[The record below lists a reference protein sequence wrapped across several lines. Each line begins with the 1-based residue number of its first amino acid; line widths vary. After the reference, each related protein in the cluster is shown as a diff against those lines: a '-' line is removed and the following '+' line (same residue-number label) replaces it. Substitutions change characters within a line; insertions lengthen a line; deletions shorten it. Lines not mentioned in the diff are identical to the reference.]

1 MFSRFG
7 QSSSP
12 PSSSPSRSTR
22 QGQPNLLITVQA
34 GGSQRRWFS
43 ALVTSQGRES
53 PTGARQR
60 PVCPVW
66 RVIVTG
72 RENYPRRK
80 APGSSSRRALFADV
94 RLQGVFFGRRPRWIL
109 IGSNAAG
116 LSRALC
122 ARPVTERCSR
132 FVEPGLSR
140 QFYGEILDS
149 VSLGRRAPRSS
160 SRRSR
165 VAPLAV
171 SRSRFGADNHKP
183 SGCEAT

>member
-1 MFSRFG
+1 LVLCARG
-7 QSSSP
+7 LTKGASP
-12 PSSSPSRSTR
+12 
-22 QGQPNLLITVQA
+22 QKG
-34 GGSQRRWFS
+34 QRR
-43 ALVTSQGRES
+43 
-53 PTGARQR
+53 R

-72 RENYPRRK
+72 RENYPRWK
-80 APGSSSRRALFADV
+80 APGSSSRRALFADA
-94 RLQGVFFGRRPRWIL
+94 RLIRCLFRKASLRWIL
-109 IGSNAAG
+109 IGSNAAK

-122 ARPVTERCSR
+122 ARPVTEGCSR

-149 VSLGRRAPRSS
+149 VGLGRRVPRSS

-165 VAPLAV
+165 VAPLAA
-171 SRSRFGADNHKP
+171 SRSRFGAGNHKP